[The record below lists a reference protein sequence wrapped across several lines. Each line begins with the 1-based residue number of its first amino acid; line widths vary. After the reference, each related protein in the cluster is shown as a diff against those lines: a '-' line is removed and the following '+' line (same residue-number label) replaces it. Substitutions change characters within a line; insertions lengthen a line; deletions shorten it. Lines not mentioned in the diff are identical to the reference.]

1 MSKTSAPRV
10 SPRVQRVADQI
21 QRLLA
26 DMIRREVRDPRVG
39 MVSVTGVDVSR
50 DFSHANVY
58 VTVMGRNGADLG
70 EGKSLSDM
78 GALDRKEIEDSLMV
92 LNKASGYLRSLLG
105 KEMTLRTIPA
115 MQFRYDESIAR
126 GRYLSSLIDKAIAED
141 ATHEHDDE
149 SDADNQQGG
158 DV

>member
-1 MSKTSAPRV
+1 MGKTSV

-50 DFSHANVY
+50 DFSYASVY

-70 EGKSLSDM
+70 EGKSLNDM
-78 GALDRKEIEDSLMV
+78 GALDRKEIEDSLTA

-115 MQFRYDESIAR
+115 LQFRYDESIAR

-141 ATHEHDDE
+141 ATHEHNDE
-149 SDADNQQGG
+149 SDADEQQDG
-158 DV
+158 DA